1 MENLNANNAE
11 NNRAGKM
18 LRTLILLMG
27 ANIIAPKELRDKKV
41 AELKVENNEPLA
53 NILIEMNNLDENEKL
68 AVIKAVIVSTLKP
81 SQCIDLSVYTRNH
94 LNDIVQY
101 AHEHEEV
108 REKVSPEDLL
118 KMED

>member
-1 MENLNANNAE
+1 MVNSNEVTTSKS
-11 NNRAGKM
+11 GKM
-18 LRTLILLMG
+18 LRTIIRLMG
-27 ANIIAPKELRDKKV
+27 ADIVAPNELRDKKL
-41 AELKVENNEPLA
+41 AELKVENNDSLA

-68 AVIKAVIVSTLKP
+68 TIAKAIAVSTLKTT
-81 SQCIDLSVYTRNH
+81 QCIHFADYLREH

-118 KMED
+118 NMED